1 MTRRAPDPGNR
12 EFLGSGGMREWGIV
26 RRAVAR
32 TDFHRDLQ
40 VINED
45 PRRGKR
51 TAAANLASQ
60 IRCHMFLMHLEVYSR
75 TRPDFNQ

>member
-1 MTRRAPDPGNR
+1 MTRRASDPGNR

-40 VINED
+40 VIDED
-45 PRRGKR
+45 PCR
-51 TAAANLASQ
+51 AANSMSCVSHAFGGQ
-60 IRCHMFLMHLEVYSR
+60 YSKS
-75 TRPDFNQ
+75 